1 MFNRVQC
8 PVLPVADRRVL
19 VGCAGALISE
29 SSQAED
35 RAMPVVLIV
44 DDSEVDRRLV
54 GGLLPKDLE
63 WLIEFA
69 DNGVECWKK
78 CGCRCRTS

>member
-1 MFNRVQC
+1 
-8 PVLPVADRRVL
+8 
-19 VGCAGALISE
+19 
-29 SSQAED
+29 
-35 RAMPVVLIV
+35 MPVVLIV

-69 DNGVECWKK
+69 DNGVEAWRR
-78 CGCRCRTS
+78 CGFRCRTS